1 MTFKCG
7 TLQLIFSGE
16 RKQVRKAN
24 PSAAARRL
32 CFEPV
37 GDDEKNLRVHRKA
50 GDAGR
55 ARLGRKVHFRK
66 VPAGNAGI
74 AGDVPGRQEGGGGV
88 EELVQ
93 VGGGE
98 DGSGGVQGSA

>member
-1 MTFKCG
+1 MT
-7 TLQLIFSGE
+7 IFLGK
-16 RKQVRKAN
+16 RKQVREAN
-24 PSAAARRL
+24 PSAPARRL
-32 CFEPV
+32 RPEPV
-37 GDDEKNLRVHRKA
+37 GGYKENLRVHREA

-66 VPAGNAGI
+66 VPGGKSRV
-74 AGDVPGRQEGGGGV
+74 AGDVPGCKEGGGGV